1 MKHRKKCFLR
11 AFFFCFKKLILVHI
25 YLFSKVFL
33 SSSSDESTTLVTT
46 QVGVSVVELESNLVV
61 PADDSWRDIHLRG
74 HCRPASSGT
83 ALQVCG
89 SKTAPWSSYLWFSVA
104 IIFGLVPVH
113 DFFFFGLCL
122 ISQIP
127 LEQWFTKWG
136 AGALWGREEL
146 LQGGATCH
154 KFNFFST

>member
-11 AFFFCFKKLILVHI
+11 AFFLFQETLIKLILVHI

-46 QVGVSVVELESNLVV
+46 LVGVSVVELESNLVV

-74 HCRPASSGT
+74 RCRPASSGT

-113 DFFFFGLCL
+113 DFFFFWSLSDITDTTRAVVYKVGGGG
-122 ISQIP
+122 P
-127 LEQWFTKWG
+127 LG
-136 AGALWGREEL
+136 ARGVIARGR
-146 LQGGATCH
+146 H
-154 KFNFFST
+154 MS

>member
-11 AFFFCFKKLILVHI
+11 AFFLFQETLTKLILVHI

-46 QVGVSVVELESNLVV
+46 LVGVSVVELESNLVV
-61 PADDSWRDIHLRG
+61 PADDSWRDIHLTWR
-74 HCRPASSGT
+74 CRPAFSRT

-113 DFFFFGLCL
+113 DFLFIFWSLSDITDTTRAVVYKVGGGG
-122 ISQIP
+122 P
-127 LEQWFTKWG
+127 LG
-136 AGALWGREEL
+136 ARGVIARGRH
-146 LQGGATCH
+146 T
-154 KFNFFST
+154 S